1 MKKPSVLKVRKIL
14 YVINART
21 RQSMLRR
28 LGKIEGQGD
37 VVVCSTENLRD
48 AASLTGAAAH
58 SVRTTLDTFDLNR
71 IIADEAIQ

>member
-28 LGKIEGQGD
+28 FGQDRGTRW
-37 VVVCSTENLRD
+37 CRRLFNRNLRD
-48 AASLTGAAAH
+48 AASL
-58 SVRTTLDTFDLNR
+58 
-71 IIADEAIQ
+71 